1 MQQATAVRHEKQKYE
16 SSLGKQ
22 RKWECFTSQ
31 TIFCLCQT
39 SKSTESF
46 MRYIKN
52 TEAETPFFLL
62 WERVCTNQVN
72 HPRSESIQMNVYSVF
87 LGGCFFTFESMHMI
101 YEYWA
106 SGKNTFISS
115 SKCQTQKQL
124 GLHRRSALVILN
136 VIRIERGS
144 KLERN
149 ERLGE
154 ERQLEWACI
163 WERGRQSMIEDGV
176 RGLAKQPW
184 CNLSSCSW
192 SFAASSRQSLFSL
205 TSLLPP
211 VQ

>member
-1 MQQATAVRHEKQKYE
+1 MK
-16 SSLGKQ
+16 
-22 RKWECFTSQ
+22 
-31 TIFCLCQT
+31 
-39 SKSTESF
+39 SKTT
-46 MRYIKN
+46 N
-52 TEAETPFFLL
+52 LL
-62 WERVCTNQVN
+62 WENKGHGNVSPVKLFSVSAK
-72 HPRSESIQMNVYSVF
+72 HPSPQSHSCAISKTQKQRLDSSCFGRKFAQIKSTIQDQRAFRWMCILFFWGV
-87 LGGCFFTFESMHMI
+87 FFTFESMHMI

-163 WERGRQSMIEDGV
+163 WKRGRQSMIEDGV

>member
-1 MQQATAVRHEKQKYE
+1 MGIFHQSNYFLFLPNIQVHRVIHALYQKHRSRDSILLALGE
-16 SSLGKQ
+16 SLHKSSQPSKI
-22 RKWECFTSQ
+22 REHSDECV
-31 TIFCLCQT
+31 FC
-39 SKSTESF
+39 
-46 MRYIKN
+46 
-52 TEAETPFFLL
+52 
-62 WERVCTNQVN
+62 
-72 HPRSESIQMNVYSVF
+72 F
-87 LGGCFFTFESMHMI
+87 LGGVFFTFESMHMI

-163 WERGRQSMIEDGV
+163 WKRGRQSMIEDGV